1 MSLQE
6 FLVAKFTRWSP
17 PEPEVLKRTKY
28 SISLAWTNVEPFHFI
43 ADQLLYRLEKNDKI
57 PPWIVVYRGGKT
69 SKEIDNLASRN
80 CHKFRLKVIVK
91 ATAVPSLA
99 ERAIQFY
106 GDEATVY
113 EEMKVLDQQKE
124 TEENKSNNTDRGSG
138 DATDTE
144 SQNTD
149 TSDKVKD
156 NEHNGTKENRSS
168 VSGGKWLESRW
179 SALTWSST
187 DTDGTSAVC
196 FCMAVRCGYI
206 KQMKVLDQ
214 QKETE
219 ENKSNNTDRGSGD
232 ATDTESQNTDTSD
245 KVKDNEHNG
254 TKENRSSV
262 SGGKWLESRWSALT
276 WSSTDTDGTS
286 AVCFCMAVRCGYIKQ
301 VQGML
306 DERPALIGIINSTNG
321 FTPLATAVRKGD
333 INTVR
338 FLVTAGAELEQRSA
352 SGQTALHLAVLSARV
367 PIAQLLLEQ
376 GADFQAQ
383 DLNGLRVEHYAVD
396 SCDVAMLRYILDR
409 GGDVRAEDNN
419 GWTPLFRALCQSA
432 STEMIEELVARGS
445 ELGVADRAGL
455 PLASVARLLV
465 DAQGRTRES
474 VLRLVDS
481 SYPHEKALA
490 NFTRLTKKIYNVHS
504 LLKLPA
510 PKSDQRQEI
519 NYIVLNS

>member
-6 FLVAKFTRWSP
+6 FLVAKFTSWSP

-28 SISLAWTNVEPFHFI
+28 SISLAWRNVEPFHFI
-43 ADQLLYRLEKNDKI
+43 ADQLLYRLEKNDKM

-99 ERAIQFY
+99 ERAVQFY

-113 EEMKVLDQQKE
+113 DKMKVLELQ
-124 TEENKSNNTDRGSG
+124 NKTDGDKSVVRGAG
-138 DATDTE
+138 DAADTE
-144 SQNTD
+144 SHSTD
-149 TSDKVKD
+149 TTNKVKESGD
-156 NEHNGTKENRSS
+156 DQNGTKENRSS
-168 VSGGKWLESRW
+168 AHSGKWLESRW
-179 SALTWSST
+179 SALTW
-187 DTDGTSAVC
+187 G
-196 FCMAVRCGYI
+196 
-206 KQMKVLDQ
+206 
-214 QKETE
+214 
-219 ENKSNNTDRGSGD
+219 
-232 ATDTESQNTDTSD
+232 
-245 KVKDNEHNG
+245 
-254 TKENRSSV
+254 
-262 SGGKWLESRWSALT
+262 
-276 WSSTDTDGTS
+276 STDTDGTS

-306 DERPALIGIINSTNG
+306 DERPALIGIVNSSNG

-338 FLVTAGAELEQRSA
+338 FLVLAGAELEQRSG
-352 SGQTALHLAVLSARV
+352 SGQTALHLAVLGAHV
-367 PIAQLLLEQ
+367 PIALLLLDQ
-376 GADFQAQ
+376 GADFQAR

-396 SCDVAMLRYILDR
+396 SGDVATLRFILDR
-409 GGDVRAEDNN
+409 GGDVHAEDNH

-432 STEMIEELVARGS
+432 STEMIEELVSRGS
-445 ELGVADRAGL
+445 ALGMADRAGL

-504 LLKLPA
+504 LLKLPT
-510 PKSDQRQEI
+510 PKTSQNI
-519 NYIVLNS
+519 TPS